1 MPVELLSRFLHH
13 RRAIVSGALAAVIAA
28 SWAYL
33 LRGAGIK
40 MEMMDM
46 GGGQIMTIRRYL
58 AAMGPRRSRAVIRDD
73 GVRQWNLGWRC
84 TRRRRHL

>member
-1 MPVELLSRFLHH
+1 MPVELLSRLLGH
-13 RRAIVSGALAAVIAA
+13 RRTIVSGALAAVIAA

-46 GGGQIMTIRRYL
+46 GGG
-58 AAMGPRRSRAVIRDD
+58 
-73 GVRQWNLGWRC
+73 
-84 TRRRRHL
+84 